1 MIEDTSYEISFSEMK
16 KMVKNY
22 FKQEGRNVD
31 LIIECDEDVD
41 HYSNSVETIMSLI
54 EKVTIAGIRTTA
66 RSYFS
71 IDDLKE
77 VISETFEKM
86 GKSITSID
94 INATLEKK
102 YDGCYNS
109 DSYENVIKNKSFT
122 VNTKTNSLSLTKDN
136 K

>member
-109 DSYENVIKNKSFT
+109 DSYENVIRNKSFT

>member
-31 LIIECDEDVD
+31 LVIDCDEDVD

-54 EKVTIAGIRTTA
+54 EKVTIAGIHTTA

-77 VISETFEKM
+77 VLSETFEKM

-109 DSYENVIKNKSFT
+109 DSYENVITNKSFT
-122 VNTKTNSLSLTKDN
+122 VNTKTNSLTLTKDN